1 MTRKDVADVSEDPEN
16 TAPRQAAS
24 MDQDQFAELL
34 TTVATTVATAL
45 RQPPP
50 PPQTASS
57 LTKEQQAVALHY
69 RLLRNGLGRFQT
81 ASEAPDHILLRVDQV
96 QHYDSSEL
104 VFHDPIPDDAAFM
117 VLVVDSQRE
126 TRPLAGS
133 VDRWRFG
140 SDVQRVV
147 ELVEFLDESKTLIA
161 AGVPLQ
167 VQGDARNRYP
177 EPVDTST
184 QDEGPPYGPPSK
196 TRPRSQR
203 S

>member
-24 MDQDQFAELL
+24 LDQDQFAELL

-45 RQPPP
+45 RQPPSRP
-50 PPQTASS
+50 RTSTS

-81 ASEAPDHILLRVDQV
+81 ASEAPDHILVRVDQV

-104 VFHDPIPDDAAFM
+104 VFHDPLPRDARSM
-117 VLVVDSQRE
+117 VLLIESQRE
-126 TRPLAGS
+126 TRPLDGS
-133 VDRWRFG
+133 VDQRRVG
-140 SDVQRVV
+140 GDVD
-147 ELVEFLDESKTLIA
+147 LVEFLDESDVVIA

-167 VQGDARNRYP
+167 VLGDARNHYP
-177 EPVDTST
+177 ERVDTSGE
-184 QDEGPPYGPPSK
+184 DDPSPYGAPSK
-196 TRPRSQR
+196 GRQSRSQR